1 MHVFIAVAAVDATTH
16 ILYGVCSESY
26 TIGGDSRLYL
36 RGRRISK
43 NMLLSV
49 DSRRRF
55 EQVRKRLGN
64 IIGGVNTRYL
74 LIVNFGGSFALGAY
88 TRPPDPNPNT
98 NPKPVISFRIHT
110 VMNLSQ

>member
-64 IIGGVNTRYL
+64 IIGGVNTRPADSELWRKFRAFWRLYPT
-74 LIVNFGGSFALGAY
+74 S
-88 TRPPDPNPNT
+88 RPEP
-98 NPKPVISFRIHT
+98 
-110 VMNLSQ
+110 